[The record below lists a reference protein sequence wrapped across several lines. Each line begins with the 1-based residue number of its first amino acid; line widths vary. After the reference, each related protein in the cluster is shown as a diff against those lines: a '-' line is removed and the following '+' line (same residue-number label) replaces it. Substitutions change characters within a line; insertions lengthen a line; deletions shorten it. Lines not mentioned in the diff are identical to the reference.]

1 MQEKIKGI
9 IPGLIVCLIVTVI
22 SKILG
27 AFIPS
32 LGAATFAILLGII
45 LGNTIITHKRYAK
58 GIKFSE
64 KILLDCAVA
73 LLGVSVNLKEI
84 MSIGYKGVLFIILQM
99 ALTITITYIIGM
111 KLKFGKKY
119 SLLMCAGNAVCG
131 SSAIG
136 ATAPVIEADQKDK
149 ALAVT
154 MVNLTGTI
162 LMFILPVITMGIY
175 HNETVKSSALLGGT
189 LQSVGQVIASG
200 NLINANV
207 TEMATIFKIIRII
220 GLVVVVM
227 ILAKI
232 NSGHNKE
239 ELIKEEKKAIKKA
252 KVSAPW
258 FIYAFFALTILY
270 SIGFIPH
277 VISSGLH
284 TIGQNFEIIALVAIG
299 MNVKFKDLK
308 NQGVKAITYSGLVG
322 LSQIICAI
330 VLIRILL

>member
-1 MQEKIKGI
+1 MKEKFIAI
-9 IPGLIVCLIVTVI
+9 IPGLLVCLVVTAI
-22 SKILG
+22 SKVLG
-27 AFIPS
+27 MFVPS

-45 LGNTIITHKRYAK
+45 LGNTIITNKKYSK

-84 MSIGYKGVLFIILQM
+84 LSIGYKGVLFIIIQM

-111 KLKFGKKY
+111 KLKFGKKFT
-119 SLLMCAGNAVCG
+119 LLMCAGNAVCG

-136 ATAPVIEADQKDK
+136 ATTPVIEADQKDK

-162 LMFILPVITMGIY
+162 LMFVLPVITMGIY
-175 HNETVKSSALLGGT
+175 HNQTVNSSALLGGT

-200 NLINANV
+200 NLVNANV

-220 GLVVVVM
+220 CLVAVVM

-232 NSGHNKE
+232 NAGHNRE
-239 ELIKEEKKAIKKA
+239 ELIKEEKEAIKKA

-258 FIYAFFALTILY
+258 FIYVFFALTILY
-270 SIGFIPH
+270 SIGIMPH
-277 VISSGLH
+277 MITSGLH
-284 TIGQNFEIIALVAIG
+284 TIGENFEIIALVAIG

-308 NQGVKAITYSGLVG
+308 EQGIKAMIYAGLVG
-322 LSQIICAI
+322 LSQIVCAI
-330 VLIRILL
+330 ALIRILL